1 MGVRQVRASP
11 NPSPYGHGSGA
22 RSGLPFYPG
31 PNPNPN
37 PNPNPSPNP
46 NPNQG
51 SQRAAAEKLERLASA
66 QRMNTDLRRG
76 VFVAIMA
83 RPDPEPKPFSPD
95 PDGSPNEAPLTR
107 TTPHPEREPCMT
119 PTLTRA
125 RRTTWMQRRA

>member
-1 MGVRQVRASP
+1 
-11 NPSPYGHGSGA
+11 
-22 RSGLPFYPG
+22 
-31 PNPNPN
+31 
-37 PNPNPSPNP
+37 
-46 NPNQG
+46 
-51 SQRAAAEKLERLASA
+51 
-66 QRMNTDLRRG
+66 MNTDLRRG

-83 RPDPEPKPFSPD
+83 RPDPEPKPFSPDPEPKPFSPD